1 MLLALL
7 LALPVVLKSEL
18 RAHTAFDPASTLQ
31 RLSAAAAASMLRLLT
46 GAPASMLRLL
56 AAAAAAAKAAL
67 DTSKLCRLLWPAAA
81 WPSKL
86 VRRCCGC
93 GGRCG
98 CCCCCCWL
106 LHAQK
111 LLLAANC

>member
-7 LALPVVLKSEL
+7 LALPVLLKREL
-18 RAHTAFDPASTLQ
+18 RAQTAAD
-31 RLSAAAAASMLRLLT
+31 ASMLRLLA
-46 GAPASMLRLL
+46 GAPASMLRVL
-56 AAAAAAAKAAL
+56 AAAAMAAL
-67 DTSKLCRLLWPAAA
+67 DASKLCLLFWPAAP

-93 GGRCG
+93 GGRCD
-98 CCCCCCWL
+98 CCCCWL

-111 LLLAANC
+111 LLLAANCCCCCCSELL